1 MYFVLYYPLL
11 GRRDGVDTREGYFLP
26 LPGARCPKRKMPK
39 IIIGLC
45 TVEFEFPGVTSLK
58 EKRSILK
65 SLLTRLH
72 NTFNISAAEIDYQD
86 AVNSGVIAF
95 TTVTNDTR
103 FCNQTISTVLNWIEA
118 NYPDALIVNQEIE
131 IL

>member
-1 MYFVLYYPLL
+1 M
-11 GRRDGVDTREGYFLP
+11 
-26 LPGARCPKRKMPK
+26 AK

-45 TVEFEFPGVTSLK
+45 TVEFEFPGVTNLK

-86 AVNSGVIAF
+86 VLQSSVIAF

-103 FCNQTISTVLNWIEA
+103 HVNQTISTILNWIEA
-118 NYPDALIVNQEIE
+118 NYPDAQIVNQEIE

>member
-1 MYFVLYYPLL
+1 
-11 GRRDGVDTREGYFLP
+11 
-26 LPGARCPKRKMPK
+26 MPK

-45 TVEFEFPGVTSLK
+45 TVEFDLPGVTSLK
-58 EKRSILK
+58 GKRSILK
-65 SLLTRLH
+65 SMLTRMH
-72 NTFNISAAEIDYQD
+72 NQFNVSAAEIDFND
-86 AVNSGVIAF
+86 VLNASVIAF

-103 FCNQTISTVLNWIEA
+103 HANQTISLILNWIEA

>member
-1 MYFVLYYPLL
+1 
-11 GRRDGVDTREGYFLP
+11 
-26 LPGARCPKRKMPK
+26 MPT

-45 TVEFEFPGVTSLK
+45 TVEFELPGVTTLK
-58 EKRSILK
+58 DKRSILK

-72 NTFNISAAEIDYQD
+72 NQFNISTAEVDFHD
-86 AVNSGVIAF
+86 VVNSSVIAF
-95 TTVTNDTR
+95 TAVTTDTR
-103 FCNQTISTVLNWIEA
+103 HANQIISTILNWIEA

>member
-1 MYFVLYYPLL
+1 
-11 GRRDGVDTREGYFLP
+11 
-26 LPGARCPKRKMPK
+26 MPK

-45 TVEFEFPGVTSLK
+45 TVEFELPGALSLK
-58 EKRSILK
+58 DKRSILK

-72 NTFNISAAEIDYQD
+72 NHFNVSTAEIDHYD
-86 AVNSGVIAF
+86 VVNSSVIAF
-95 TTVTNDTR
+95 TAVTTDTR
-103 FCNQTISTVLNWIEA
+103 HANQVISTILNWIEK

>member
-1 MYFVLYYPLL
+1 M
-11 GRRDGVDTREGYFLP
+11 T
-26 LPGARCPKRKMPK
+26 K

-45 TVEFEFPGVTSLK
+45 TVEFELPGVTSLK

-72 NTFNISAAEIDYQD
+72 NQFNVSTAEIDFND
-86 AVNSGVIAF
+86 ALNASVIAF

-103 FCNQTISTVLNWIEA
+103 HANQTISSILNWIEKT
-118 NYPDALIVNQEIE
+118 YPDALIVNQEIE

>member
-1 MYFVLYYPLL
+1 MS
-11 GRRDGVDTREGYFLP
+11 
-26 LPGARCPKRKMPK
+26 K

-45 TVEFEFPGVTSLK
+45 TVEFELPGTESLK
-58 EKRSILK
+58 DKRSILK
-65 SLLTRLH
+65 SLLTRMH
-72 NTFNISAAEIDYQD
+72 NQFNVANAEIDFQD
-86 AVNSGVIAF
+86 ALNASVIAF

-103 FCNQTISTVLNWIEA
+103 HANQVISTILNWIEK

>member
-1 MYFVLYYPLL
+1 
-11 GRRDGVDTREGYFLP
+11 
-26 LPGARCPKRKMPK
+26 MPK

-45 TVEFEFPGVTSLK
+45 TIEFELPGVTTIK
-58 EKRSILK
+58 DKRSILK
-65 SLLTRLH
+65 SMLTRLH
-72 NTFNISAAEIDYQD
+72 NQFNISAAEVDYQD
-86 AVNSGVIAF
+86 VLQSSVIAF

-103 FCNQTISTVLNWIEA
+103 HVNQTISTVLNWIEA

>member
-1 MYFVLYYPLL
+1 
-11 GRRDGVDTREGYFLP
+11 
-26 LPGARCPKRKMPK
+26 MPK

-45 TVEFEFPGVTSLK
+45 TIEFEFPGVTTLK

-65 SLLTRLH
+65 SLLARLH
-72 NTFNISAAEIDYQD
+72 NTFNVAAAEIDHHDVLQ
-86 AVNSGVIAF
+86 SSVIAF
-95 TTVTNDTR
+95 TTVTTDTR
-103 FCNQTISTVLNWIEA
+103 HVNQTISIVLNWIEA

>member
-1 MYFVLYYPLL
+1 
-11 GRRDGVDTREGYFLP
+11 
-26 LPGARCPKRKMPK
+26 MPK

-45 TVEFEFPGVTSLK
+45 TVEFELPGVSTLK

-72 NTFNISAAEIDYQD
+72 NKFNVSAAEVDFND
-86 AVNSGVIAF
+86 ALNASVIAIS
-95 TTVTNDTR
+95 TVTNDTR
-103 FCNQTISTVLNWIEA
+103 HANQTISTILNWIEA

>member
-1 MYFVLYYPLL
+1 
-11 GRRDGVDTREGYFLP
+11 
-26 LPGARCPKRKMPK
+26 MPK

-45 TVEFEFPGVTSLK
+45 TVEFELPGVSSLK
-58 EKRSILK
+58 EKRGILK

-72 NTFNISAAEIDYQD
+72 NQFNVSTAEIDFND
-86 AVNSGVIAF
+86 ALNASVIAF

-103 FCNQTISTVLNWIEA
+103 HANSTISTILNWIEA

>member
-1 MYFVLYYPLL
+1 
-11 GRRDGVDTREGYFLP
+11 
-26 LPGARCPKRKMPK
+26 MPK

-45 TVEFEFPGVTSLK
+45 TIEFELPGVMSLK
-58 EKRSILK
+58 DKRSILK

-72 NTFNISAAEIDYQD
+72 RQFNISAAEVDFHD
-86 AVNSGVIAF
+86 VLNASVIAF
-95 TTVTNDTR
+95 TAVTTDTR
-103 FCNQTISTVLNWIEA
+103 HANQMISTILNWIEK

>member
-1 MYFVLYYPLL
+1 
-11 GRRDGVDTREGYFLP
+11 
-26 LPGARCPKRKMPK
+26 MPK

-45 TVEFEFPGVTSLK
+45 TVEFELPGALSLK
-58 EKRSILK
+58 DKRSVLK

-72 NTFNISAAEIDYQD
+72 HQFNVSTAEVDLHD
-86 AVNSGVIAF
+86 VVNASVIAF
-95 TTVTNDTR
+95 TAVTTDTR
-103 FCNQTISTVLNWIEA
+103 HANQVISTILNWIEK

>member
-1 MYFVLYYPLL
+1 
-11 GRRDGVDTREGYFLP
+11 
-26 LPGARCPKRKMPK
+26 MPK

-45 TVEFEFPGVTSLK
+45 TVEFELPGALSLK
-58 EKRSILK
+58 DKRSILK

-72 NTFNISAAEIDYQD
+72 NHFNVSTAEIDHHD
-86 AVNSGVIAF
+86 VVNSSVIAF
-95 TTVTNDTR
+95 TAVTTDTR
-103 FCNQTISTVLNWIEA
+103 HANQIISTILNWIEK

>member
-1 MYFVLYYPLL
+1 
-11 GRRDGVDTREGYFLP
+11 
-26 LPGARCPKRKMPK
+26 MPK

-45 TVEFEFPGVTSLK
+45 TIEFEFPGVTNIK

-72 NTFNISAAEIDYQD
+72 NQFNVSAAEVDYQD
-86 AVNSGVIAF
+86 VLQSGVIAF
-95 TTVTNDTR
+95 TTVTTDSR
-103 FCNQTISTVLNWIEA
+103 RVNQTISLILNWIEA

>member
-1 MYFVLYYPLL
+1 
-11 GRRDGVDTREGYFLP
+11 
-26 LPGARCPKRKMPK
+26 MPK

-45 TVEFEFPGVTSLK
+45 TIEFELPGVMSLK
-58 EKRSILK
+58 DKRSILK

-72 NTFNISAAEIDYQD
+72 NQFNISAAEVDFHD
-86 AVNSGVIAF
+86 VLNASVIAF
-95 TTVTNDTR
+95 TAVTTDTR
-103 FCNQTISTVLNWIEA
+103 HANQIISNILNWIEK

>member
-1 MYFVLYYPLL
+1 M
-11 GRRDGVDTREGYFLP
+11 
-26 LPGARCPKRKMPK
+26 AK

-45 TVEFEFPGVTSLK
+45 TVEFELPGVTSLK

-65 SLLTRLH
+65 SMLTRLH
-72 NTFNISAAEIDYQD
+72 NQFNVATAEVDFND
-86 AVNSGVIAF
+86 ALNASVIAF
-95 TTVTNDTR
+95 TTVTNDSR
-103 FCNQTISTVLNWIEA
+103 RANQTISLILNWIEA